1 MPYKNKLIKYIEI
14 LIISLSLIIIQ
25 LYQSNSQNYFYF
37 INIYIDSTH
46 LTKYGNEI
54 VAQSYFDI
62 ISKKF

>member
-14 LIISLSLIIIQ
+14 IIISLSLIIIQ